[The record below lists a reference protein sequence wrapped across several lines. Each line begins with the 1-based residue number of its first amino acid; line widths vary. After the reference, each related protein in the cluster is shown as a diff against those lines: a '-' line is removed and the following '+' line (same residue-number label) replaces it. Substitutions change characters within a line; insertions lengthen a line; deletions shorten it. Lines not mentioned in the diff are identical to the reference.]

1 MVEGFLHLSK
11 AQWLRS
17 LSLRQR
23 SLGVSVR
30 AKSAVWVLS
39 VVLAFAVAGR
49 AQEQHQAG
57 VEQTKQGQQQTK
69 AEKIPEVRSTVVV
82 VGTPDPLTEEES
94 PRSTETLEVQRYPL
108 VFTDLNDLMRD
119 DPSVDLEQRG
129 GGGVQADLSIWGSS
143 YEQTLVLLNGWR
155 VNDAETSHFNLDL
168 PVPMQMVGSVNVLHG
183 AGSTLYGS
191 DAVSGV
197 VDFETAKPGM
207 GPQLKALEEGGSFG
221 QDDQAAVAS
230 WGAKTWSEVIGG
242 GRDFSDGFM
251 YDRGYRSEEGGSE
264 TRAHSVLGDSDVL
277 LGGSDRS
284 FGANQFYGDYNS
296 WERTKEWFA
305 GINQQVNA
313 KTEVVLAYRRHS
325 DIFVLLANDPSYY
338 KNQYDDYSWQGE
350 VRRHDDLPWKGA
362 AIYYGLEANADQI
375 ASNNLG
381 DHGRNRGAGYADF
394 ELKGKRW
401 GTISGGMRE
410 EIFSGGIS
418 VATPSAAMSYFVA
431 KKVKLRASVERGFRL
446 PTYVDLY
453 YSDPSTIGNPN
464 LKPESVWNVDGG
476 ADWYWSS
483 RLTLTMTVFH
493 SNQTDAIDYVRA
505 NASDPWQ
512 AENLNGVTFTG
523 VDTGVDWR
531 PMAGQEFRFGLTT
544 LEGAQE
550 ALHGLQSEYVF
561 NYPVQNAVAEWI
573 GQYRNGWLLRQR
585 LRVVNRIDRGVSPVW
600 DASVAYDKGRV
611 QPYLRMTNLSNTG
624 YQEILGVQMPGRAFV
639 GGFEVVL
646 GRR

>member
-1 MVEGFLHLSK
+1 VK
-11 AQWLRS
+11 
-17 LSLRQR
+17 
-23 SLGVSVR
+23 SV
-30 AKSAVWVLS
+30 ALVLPWVLALS
-39 VVLAFAVAGR
+39 VAGS
-49 AQEQHQAG
+49 A
-57 VEQTKQGQQQTK
+57 QGQQQPAK
-69 AEKIPEVRSTVVV
+69 VEKIPEVRSTVVV

-94 PRSTETLEVQRYPL
+94 PRSTETLDAQRYPL
-108 VFTDLNDLMRD
+108 AFTDLNDLMRD

-197 VDFETAKPGM
+197 VDFVTAKPKDGAS
-207 GPQLKALEEGGSFG
+207 LKMLEEGGSFG

-230 WGAKTWSEVIGG
+230 WGGKNFSEVIGG

-251 YDRGYRSEEGGSE
+251 YDRGYRSEEGSAE
-264 TRAHSVLGDSDVL
+264 TRVHSVMGDSDVL

-284 FGANQFYGDYNS
+284 FGANQFYGNYAS
-296 WERTKEWFA
+296 WERTKEWSA
-305 GINQQVNA
+305 GINQQIDA
-313 KTEVVLAYRRHS
+313 KTQAVLAYRRHS
-325 DIFVLLANDPSYY
+325 DIYVLLINDPAFY
-338 KNQYDDYSWQGE
+338 KNQYDDDSWQGA
-350 VRRHDDLPWKGA
+350 VKRSDDLPWKGA

-375 ASNNLG
+375 VSNNLG
-381 DHGRNRGAGYADF
+381 DHGRNRGAGYVDF

-401 GTISGGMRE
+401 GTVSGGVRE

-418 VATPSAAMSYFVA
+418 VATPSAAVSFWAA

-476 ADWYWSS
+476 ADWYLSS
-483 RLTLTMTVFH
+483 RLTLTATVFH
-493 SNQTDAIDYVRA
+493 SSQTNAIDYVRA
-505 NASDPWQ
+505 NAADPWQ
-512 AENLNGVTFTG
+512 AENLDGVSFTG
-523 VDTGVDWR
+523 VDAEMNWR
-531 PMAGQEFRFGLTT
+531 PMAGQEFRLGLTT
-544 LEGAQE
+544 LEGAQA

-573 GQYRNGWLLRQR
+573 GQYKNGLLLRQR
-585 LRVVNRIDRGVSPVW
+585 LRVVNRVDRGVSPVW
-600 DASVAYDKGRV
+600 DASVVYDKGRV
-611 QPYLRMTNLSNTG
+611 QPYVQMTNLSNTG

-639 GGFEVVL
+639 GGVQLVL
-646 GRR
+646 GRK